1 MITQAQIDKAKNAA
15 TKAQNAYD
23 AAKKSLKRP
32 GSKVTNL
39 EELFIAQEKATNT
52 VNSLMEKFLEQHG
65 EPPKLTP
72 KSNEDKDSK
81 EPTKRTSQKAV
92 TTSQEMSPSERARL
106 GYPPFTRT
114 ESEKELNLQK
124 DIDAATAKRDAKT
137 KIAKAEAKAEAKV
150 DRQIAQDLPVTSS
163 TSKRKEETKKA
174 KDAEIKKQFIAKSRR
189 DNTTK
194 KDAVET
200 LKQFKA
206 KGRRENEDPRDSV
219 TKFMEELLG
228 LNRSASQIE
237 KDLKVTEE
245 LESRDRGG
253 MKRGGRAKKPSVSR
267 KTYAMNRGGKVAS
280 VRKPTR
286 A

>member
-124 DIDAATAKRDAKT
+124 DIEAATTKRDAKT

-174 KDAEIKKQFIAKSRR
+174 KDAEILKQFIAKSRR
-189 DNTTK
+189 
-194 KDAVET
+194 
-200 LKQFKA
+200 Q
-206 KGRRENEDPRDSV
+206 NEDPRDSV

>member
-1 MITQAQIDKAKNAA
+1 MVQKMITQAQIDKANNAA
-15 TKAQNAYD
+15 TKAQNAYA
-23 AAKKSLKRP
+23 AAKKSLKKP

-39 EELFIAQEKATNT
+39 KELYTAQKKATNT

-81 EPTKRTSQKAV
+81 EPTKRTSQKSV

-137 KIAKAEAKAEAKV
+137 KIAKAEAV

-163 TSKRKEETKKA
+163 TSKRKEETKKDKKA
-174 KDAEIKKQFIAKSRR
+174 KDAETLKEFIAKSRR
-189 DNTTK
+189 
-194 KDAVET
+194 
-200 LKQFKA
+200 Q
-206 KGRRENEDPRDSV
+206 NEDPRDSV

-267 KTYAMNRGGKVAS
+267 KTYAMNRGGKVAP
-280 VRKPTR
+280 VRKPNR